1 MVFASNSRRA
11 ALIAGAVVCVLA
23 VGAGAVALVHGVA
36 GSHESQAGMSYAQV
50 APTGGPPAGGPATG
64 GQPAA
69 EAGLGAPAGMGA
81 GPSGPAL
88 PTEDP
93 LAPTEPYREN
103 PFKPVTEPGGT
114 TPVGQGYVN
123 GERLVQ
129 LPDTGAFVPEADARI
144 WADIKRRNMG
154 YFEALEA
161 ANFGWRFQWGV
172 TQFPRPRTVLQPS
185 MGAEIPLLL
194 PPASYFVPS
203 TGVIG
208 PVGPGPGE
216 TGPKPGVGPEAVGG
230 VGPRVQ
236 PKTES
241 ARIRRVAGIV
251 HDGTAAA
258 IMEVETAGTVTRL
271 LIQPGQTVDVGS
283 TRYNVKAI
291 NENEVVLVDAV
302 TGDEVRVQLR
312 SRAATED

>member
-1 MVFASNSRRA
+1 MVVASDSRRA

-23 VGAGAVALVHGVA
+23 VGAGAAALVRGVA
-36 GSHESQAGMSYAQV
+36 GNHESKAGLSYAQV
-50 APTGGPPAGGPATG
+50 TPAGEPAAG
-64 GQPAA
+64 GATAGAPAA
-69 EAGLGAPAGMGA
+69 EAAPGVPGGAAGALMGL
-81 GPSGPAL
+81 AL

-129 LPDTGAFVPEADARI
+129 LPDTGAYVPEADARI
-144 WADIKRRNMG
+144 WSDIKRRNMD

-161 ANFGWRFQWGV
+161 ADFGWRFQWGV

-203 TGVIG
+203 TGVVG
-208 PVGPGPGE
+208 PVGPGGVE
-216 TGPKPGVGPEAVGG
+216 TGPKPGVGPQPVGA

-236 PKTES
+236 PKTDP
-241 ARIRRVAGIV
+241 ARIRRIAGIV

-258 IMEVETAGTVTRL
+258 IVELETAGVVTRL
-271 LIQPGQTVDVGS
+271 LITPGQTVTIG
-283 TRYNVKAI
+283 TTGYNVKAI
-291 NENEVVLVDAV
+291 TENEVVLVDTV
-302 TGDEVRVQLR
+302 TGNEVRVPLR